1 VTEPDL
7 DQLTPLQRAFVAL
20 KEMRQRL
27 DQLERE
33 RNEPIAVIGL
43 GCRFPGGANDAAS
56 FWDMLRDGRDAIREV
71 PRDRYDIDALYD
83 PTPATPGKVYCR
95 VGGFVEDLDL
105 FGAGFFHIS
114 PREAEVLDP
123 QQRWALEVGWEA
135 VENAGHAHDLA
146 GSRTGVFLGVSM
158 TDYGAAVARHT
169 LHDNAYYGVGNTLNS
184 VPGRLSY
191 ALGLRGP
198 SLAVDTACSS
208 SLVAVHL
215 ACESLKRG
223 ECDMA
228 LAGGVNALLDPGV
241 TINICQARMLSPDGR
256 CKTFDASADG
266 YVRGEGCGIVVLKRL
281 SDAER
286 DRDRILAVLRATA
299 VNHGGAS
306 SGFTVPNPAAQA
318 DLMRD
323 TWKAAGIGPA
333 DLDYLEAHGTGTSL
347 GDPIEI
353 EAIDTALAS
362 GRDAGH
368 KLPIGTVKTNIG
380 HLESA
385 AGIAALIK
393 VIVCLENEALAA
405 NLHFKNPNPHIAW
418 DKVRVAVV
426 DRTRPWRRG
435 ARRRVAAV
443 SSFGLSG
450 TNAHAVVAEAP
461 ERIASPGAPAAAP
474 APAERGAHVVNLSAQ
489 DDTALRALAGRMA
502 DHLVLHP
509 EQPLADVAFTLHTGR
524 ADFAERVACVAA
536 DPMEAG
542 RKLRA
547 FSEGKPADVASGK
560 TRRERARV
568 AFLFS
573 GQGAQYVGMGRELFE
588 REPVFRAA
596 LERCAAAL
604 RPLRETPLQEVL
616 FPKDLAG
623 PREDPGEAAPL
634 HQTAWTQ
641 PALFSLEYALAELWR
656 SFGVEPATLLGHSI
670 GEYVAA
676 CLAGAFSVEDGLRL
690 VAARAQLM
698 QRVDEAGGM
707 ATLFGDEAAVAPLLA
722 GARRL
727 TVAAANSPQN
737 TVLSGANDELDA
749 ALAKAKELGLKS
761 TRLKVSHAFHSPL
774 MEPILAEFRKVAAG
788 VAYAPLKIPVV
799 SNLTGRFAEGNELV
813 HADYWVEHL
822 RRCVRFADGMRALS
836 GKRPSAFLEIGPSAA
851 LLSMGQQCLPG
862 SPAGDWLP
870 SLRKGRGD
878 HATLLASLGALWVHG
893 VAVDWNAFDA
903 GRPRRRVAL
912 PTYPFQRE
920 RHWIEAPA
928 AQPVAADPREWLHEF
943 EWKECPPAR
952 AASATNGAVAG
963 TWLVLADRS
972 GVGAQL
978 KARLVETGARVVTAY
993 AGTGFRAHADGTV
1006 TLDPSQADHYGKLLE
1021 ALGGAPLHGVVD
1033 LFPLD
1038 APDAGA
1044 LGRAEVEAGAR
1055 AVLQRA
1061 LLLSQALIRAPD
1073 GARAKLWFVTRGAQA
1088 VGGDASRIAAVQ
1100 AMAWGFARV
1109 LSSEHP
1115 ALFGGLVDLDP
1126 DDAPADAARG
1136 LLEDALLAGD
1146 ENQVAFRGGRRHA
1159 VRLMP
1164 LRVEAA
1170 APTRFRKDGTYL
1182 ITGGCGAL
1190 GLEVARFL
1198 HERGAGPLLL
1208 VGRSG
1213 AATPAAEQAI
1223 ADLRARGADVRVC
1236 KVDLADRAA
1245 LEKLLQDSAAELP
1258 PLRGIMH
1265 AAGVLKDGLLAR
1277 LEWPDFERVLMPK
1290 VQGTLHLDE
1299 LTRGLPLDFFVL
1311 FSSISVIGAPGQCN
1325 YAAANCFLDAFA
1337 HRRRAQGLPCLSIN
1351 WGPWAE
1357 VGMAKQVLD
1366 VRRLAEERGMYA
1378 FKTAP
1383 ALAAMDLLMAGGA
1396 VQGSVL
1402 HFHWKRLFSPDFFF
1416 ARSPLLKALKEIHQ
1430 GSDPIVA
1437 TRVARGDAAPR
1448 ELARAVGDASSEAGV
1463 AEIVRAEVARVLG
1476 HKSGTALDVEQPL
1489 LHLGLDSLMAVQ
1501 LRNTL
1506 SEAFGVD
1513 LPVSDL
1519 LSGASAAELAK
1530 SAWARVEERRS
1541 GATVAPGG
1549 ARPA

>member
-1 VTEPDL
+1 VTDPDL

-27 DQLERE
+27 ETLERE

-56 FWDMLRDGRDAIREV
+56 FWDMLRDGRDAIRAV
-71 PRDRYDIDALYD
+71 PKERYDVDALYD
-83 PTPATPGKVYCR
+83 PTPATPGKVYCK

-158 TDYGAAVARHT
+158 TDYGAGVARHT
-169 LHDNAYYGVGNTLNS
+169 LQDNAYYGVGNTLNS

-241 TINICQARMLSPDGR
+241 TVNICQARMLSPDGR

-266 YVRGEGCGIVVLKRL
+266 YVRGEGCGIIVLKRL

-306 SGFTVPNPAAQA
+306 SGFTVPNPVAQA

-323 TWKAAGIGPA
+323 TWRAAGIGPA

-347 GDPIEI
+347 GDPIEV
-353 EAIDTALAS
+353 EAIDAALAS
-362 GRDAGH
+362 GRDASH

-435 ARRRVAAV
+435 ARRRVAGV

-450 TNAHAVVAEAP
+450 TNAHAVVTEAP
-461 ERIASPGAPAAAP
+461 ERTAATTAAP
-474 APAERGAHVVNLSAQ
+474 PPPERSVEVVPLSAQ
-489 DDTALRALAGRMA
+489 DDVALKALAGRMA

-509 EQPLADVAFTLHTGR
+509 EESLADVGFTLRTGR

-560 TRRERARV
+560 ARRERARV

-573 GQGAQYVGMGRELFE
+573 GQGAQYVGMARELHE
-588 REPVFRAA
+588 REPAFRAA
-596 LERCAAAL
+596 LDRCAAAL
-604 RPLRETPLQEVL
+604 APLRERPLRDVL
-616 FPKDLAG
+616 FPKD
-623 PREDPGEAAPL
+623 DPGEAAPL
-634 HQTAWTQ
+634 HQTEYTQ
-641 PALFSLEYALAELWR
+641 PALFALEYALAELWKEL
-656 SFGVEPATLLGHSI
+656 GVAPATLLGHSI

-676 CLAGAFSVEDGLRL
+676 CLAGAFSVEDGVRL
-690 VAARAQLM
+690 VAARASLM
-698 QRVDEAGGM
+698 QRISEAGGM
-707 ATLFGDEAAVAPLLA
+707 ATLFADEATVAPLLA
-722 GARRL
+722 GTRRL
-727 TVAAANSPQN
+727 SIAAANSPQN
-737 TVLSGANDELDA
+737 TVLSGPNDELDA
-749 ALAKAKELGLKS
+749 ALARAKEAGLKS

-774 MEPILAEFRKVAAG
+774 MEPILEEFRKVAAG
-788 VAYAPLKIPVV
+788 VAFAPLRLPVV

-822 RRCVRFADGMRALS
+822 RRCVRFADGMRTLATR
-836 GKRPSAFLEIGPSAA
+836 RPTAYLEIGPSAA
-851 LLSMGQQCLPG
+851 LLSMGQQCVPG

-893 VAVDWNAFDA
+893 VAVDWDGHDA

-920 RHWIEAPA
+920 RFWVEPPAP
-928 AQPVAADPREWLHEF
+928 QPVAEDPRAWLHEF
-943 EWKECPPAR
+943 QWKASAPAR
-952 AASATNGAVAG
+952 AAASGAGSGA
-963 TWLVLADRS
+963 WLVLADKS

-978 KARLVETGARVVTAY
+978 KARLAESGARVVTAY
-993 AGTGFRAHADGTV
+993 AGSTYRANDDGTV
-1006 TLDPSQADHYGKLLE
+1006 TLDAAQADHYTRLLE
-1021 ALGGAPLHGVVD
+1021 SLGGAPLHGVVD

-1038 APDAGA
+1038 ANDSGP
-1044 LGRAEVEAGAR
+1044 LRRADVEAGAR
-1055 AVLQRA
+1055 VVLQRA

-1088 VGGDASRIAAVQ
+1088 VEGDASRIAAAQ
-1100 AMAWGFARV
+1100 AMVWGFARV
-1109 LSSEHP
+1109 LASEHP

-1126 DDAPADAARG
+1126 ADPPADAAR
-1136 LLEDALLAGD
+1136 ALFDDVLAAGD

-1159 VRLMP
+1159 VRLLP

-1170 APTRFRKDGTYL
+1170 APTKFRKDGSYL

-1198 HERGAGPLLL
+1198 FERGAGPLLL
-1208 VGRSG
+1208 VGRGG
-1213 AATPAAEQAI
+1213 ASTPAAEQAI
-1223 ADLRARGADVRVC
+1223 VDLRARGADVRVC

-1245 LEKLLQDSAAELP
+1245 LAKLLKDSAAELP

-1277 LEWPDFERVLMPK
+1277 LEWPDFERVLLPK

-1299 LTRGLPLDFFVL
+1299 LTRGLPLEFFVL

-1378 FKTAP
+1378 FKTGP
-1383 ALAAMDLLMAGGA
+1383 ALAAMDLLMAGGPLQGP

-1402 HFHWKRLFSPDFFF
+1402 HFHWKRLFAPDFFF
-1416 ARSPLLKALKEIHQ
+1416 SRSPLLKALKEIHQ
-1430 GSDPIVA
+1430 GSDPVTA
-1437 TRVARGDAAPR
+1437 TRVTRGDAPA
-1448 ELARAVGDASSEAGV
+1448 ARADHAAGDASSEAGV
-1463 AEIVRAEVARVLG
+1463 EAFVRAEVARVLG
-1476 HKSGTALDVEQPL
+1476 HKSGASLDGERPL

-1530 SAWARVEERRS
+1530 SAWQRVEERR
-1541 GATVAPGG
+1541 GPAAAVAPAGPRT
-1549 ARPA
+1549 A